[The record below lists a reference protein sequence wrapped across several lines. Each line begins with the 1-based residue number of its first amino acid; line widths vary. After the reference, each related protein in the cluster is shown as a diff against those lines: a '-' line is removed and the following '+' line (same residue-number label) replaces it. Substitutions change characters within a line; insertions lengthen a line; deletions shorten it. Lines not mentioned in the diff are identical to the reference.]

1 MANIAR
7 WDPFEDSIDDLMR
20 GIWLR
25 PARFDKQEALQ
36 LKIDVK
42 ENPTAYTVHAEI
54 PGVKKEDIHVTVE
67 GNQVA
72 ISAEVKRESEVKQ
85 DERVLRSERYSGRV
99 YRAFTLAQDVDQD
112 SAKARYDNGVLELVL
127 PKRLN
132 ASGRQLSIQ

>member
-112 SAKARYDNGVLELVL
+112 SAKARYDNGVL
-127 PKRLN
+127 
-132 ASGRQLSIQ
+132 